1 MERRRV
7 GFQIHIRAAIAQLRF
22 SFGADS
28 QHFVGQAP
36 LVLAR
41 ESKKRSGNVR
51 YSALLCSACGFR
63 SARKSVYSL
72 TQQQS
77 QEPEL
82 YKRGRT
88 EKSSGDS
95 VDHFPPAY
103 ITARRVSAVPAQSDA
118 GSPIEI
124 SQPTTLPGPGVSRP
138 NPVCCRRVSHRPSR
152 ARLPRG
158 GHPSRQTIPAN
169 R

>member
-1 MERRRV
+1 MAFRSIFVRQSLSCISRLEP
-7 GFQIHIRAAIAQLRF
+7 I
-22 SFGADS
+22 

-63 SARKSVYSL
+63 SARKSVYNL

-82 YKRGRT
+82 YKRGER
-88 EKSSGDS
+88 KRA
-95 VDHFPPAY
+95 PAIRSTISLPHTLLRGAY
-103 ITARRVSAVPAQSDA
+103 PRCPLRAMRVRRSRF
-118 GSPIEI
+118 
-124 SQPTTLPGPGVSRP
+124 LNLRLRLGPGVSRS

-158 GHPSRQTIPAN
+158 GHPSRQTIPAI
-169 R
+169 

>member
-1 MERRRV
+1 MERRRI
-7 GFQIHIRAAIAQLRF
+7 GFQIHIRAAIAQLHF

-63 SARKSVYSL
+63 SARKSVYNL
-72 TQQQS
+72 AQQQS

-103 ITARRVSAVPAQSDA
+103 ITARRVSAVPAQNDA

-124 SQPTTLPGPGVSRP
+124 SQPTTPPGPRSEPSKPRLLPSSLASAIPSPPTARRP
-138 NPVCCRRVSHRPSR
+138 PFVPNDSS
-152 ARLPRG
+152 
-158 GHPSRQTIPAN
+158 
-169 R
+169 